1 MSPATMV
8 NGDLSIDLSQFQRF
22 PDILQGLIE
31 RLDIEGNYQLGSR
44 VSIKLGDRHLS
55 SKQVREIEDVLL
67 DHGLY
72 LKELMSNG
80 PPFRA
85 PDDPGEE
92 SPFDEMPYYNDTAL
106 VCRHLRSGQKIFTE
120 GNLVILGDVNPGA
133 EVVAGGNILVMG
145 SLRGMVHAGAF
156 GDEKA
161 LISAY
166 RFNPTQVR
174 IANHITRP
182 PDGMFVEVDCPEL
195 ARIRAGKVVIEKLK
209 L

>member
-1 MSPATMV
+1 
-8 NGDLSIDLSQFQRF
+8 
-22 PDILQGLIE
+22 
-31 RLDIEGNYQLGSR
+31 
-44 VSIKLGDRHLS
+44 
-55 SKQVREIEDVLL
+55 
-67 DHGLY
+67 
-72 LKELMSNG
+72 
-80 PPFRA
+80 
-85 PDDPGEE
+85 
-92 SPFDEMPYYNDTAL
+92 MPYYNDTAL